1 LGPEGLK
8 TAKQETTNEL
18 AFPKG
23 EAKLPRPVPGGTDH
37 LESLGHF
44 IDNLMGD
51 ARMRKAAEREL
62 EPLFL
67 KEDETPEDPPPVE
80 LPEPVPGGTEEIVRG
95 GKPRQKRG

>member
-1 LGPEGLK
+1 M
-8 TAKQETTNEL
+8 AKQETTNEL
-18 AFPKG
+18 EFPKG

-37 LESLGHF
+37 LESLGRF

-67 KEDETPEDPPPVE
+67 KEDEAPEDPPPVE

-95 GKPRQKRG
+95 GKPGQKRG